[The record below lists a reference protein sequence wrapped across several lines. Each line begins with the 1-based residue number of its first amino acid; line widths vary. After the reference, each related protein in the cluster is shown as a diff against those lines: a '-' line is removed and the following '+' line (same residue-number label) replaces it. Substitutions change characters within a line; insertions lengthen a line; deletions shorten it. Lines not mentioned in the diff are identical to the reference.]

1 MPTPAPA
8 PKGPSAAKDTL
19 IYVVD
24 DEAMIITLIEA
35 ILAPAGY
42 RLELFR
48 DPAALLQRLTD
59 AKTKPHLLITDFA
72 MGAING
78 LELVQR
84 ARALHPALK
93 TLLISGTVDERFAR
107 LGAVQ
112 PDRFLAKPFQSRA
125 LLDAVASLLVA

>member
-1 MPTPAPA
+1 
-8 PKGPSAAKDTL
+8 
-19 IYVVD
+19 VVD

-84 ARALHPALK
+84 ARALHPTLK

-107 LGAVQ
+107 LASVQ
-112 PDRFLAKPFQSRA
+112 PDRFLAKPFQSRS
-125 LLDAVASLLVA
+125 LLDAAASVLAG

>member
-1 MPTPAPA
+1 MSTPA
-8 PKGPSAAKDTL
+8 PKGPPAPKDTL

-48 DPAALLQRLTD
+48 DPTVLLQRLTE
-59 AKTKPHLLITDFA
+59 TKSRPHLLITDFA
-72 MGAING
+72 MGAVNG
-78 LELVQR
+78 LELIQR
-84 ARALHPALK
+84 ARAFHPALK

-107 LGAVQ
+107 LGAVH

-125 LLDAVASLLVA
+125 LLEAAAAVLAV